1 MKPRL
6 YIDADITPVL
16 ARLLRESGFDTVSC
30 HEIGAADASDDWH
43 IQRAT
48 AERRVLITFNVKDF
62 RGIAR
67 RLAQAE
73 VHHTG
78 IMASHHQY
86 TLDEIGVMRDL
97 VVALLSDRSSDDMLD
112 AFLILPRPR
121 RP

>member
-16 ARLLRESGFDTVSC
+16 ARLLRASGFDAVSC
-30 HEIGAADASDDWH
+30 HELDARDATDDWH

-48 AERRVLITFNVKDF
+48 AESRVLFTFNVKDF

-73 VHHTG
+73 GHHAG
-78 IMASHHQY
+78 IIASHHQY
-86 TLDEIGVMRDL
+86 ALDEIGVMRDL
-97 VVALLSDRSSDDMLD
+97 LVALLSDRSSGDMLD
-112 AFLILPRPR
+112 AFLILPRAR
-121 RP
+121 RQ